1 MSHLLTEGPCKV
13 ELGSGCLDGNESIGQ
28 SGNERGLADELR
40 VHIVRYGERFG
51 DDEEPEQTADAH
63 KKLVNHSPL

>member
-1 MSHLLTEGPCKV
+1 M
-13 ELGSGCLDGNESIGQ
+13 
-28 SGNERGLADELR
+28 R